1 MEESMARPR
10 NTGGTVYPRKGS
22 AFWWVRYPDSK
33 GKTQRE
39 STGTADRQEAERFL
53 RARLD
58 ARDEGKLDTILNG
71 KTLTFSEWA
80 DWFLEYRSKPP
91 FRSPNTH
98 AQNLNALKRL
108 RPAFGR
114 FLLSEIRPEAIED
127 YLRGRLDA
135 DKYVRTKLGM
145 RRLGKLKPYTVHQEL
160 RVLTRILNLAV
171 QQRRLAG
178 NPCDGVEFP
187 APISNSIRKPH
198 YMSWSEQARI
208 EFAAPLYLKNLVIMM
223 TEMGFRPYKE
233 LLPMKKS
240 QIDLDN
246 WLVHVPDSKTESGIA
261 DIPMTELAHQAFK
274 AQIEVTPLY
283 EYLFPSPSKRAKKPY
298 ITSLRKIWEKT
309 LRRAGVP
316 YFPLYHLRHTFAT
329 RLSAGGVADHF
340 VTQMLRQGDSRV
352 FKRYSQAKL
361 MMMREALAKLDRQ
374 ANEHAAS
381 FSTVAP
387 N

>member
-1 MEESMARPR
+1 MARSR
-10 NTGGTVYPRKGS
+10 NAGGTVYPRTES
-22 AFWWVRYPDSK
+22 AFFWVRYPDGK

-39 STGTADRQEAERFL
+39 STGTADREEAERFL

-58 ARDEGKLDTILNG
+58 ARDEGTLGAILSS
-71 KTLTFSEWA
+71 KTLTFGEWA
-80 DWFLEYRSKPP
+80 DWFLEKRSKPP

-98 AQNLNALKRL
+98 MQNLNALKHL
-108 RPAFGR
+108 RPVFGD
-114 FLLSEIRPEAIED
+114 FLLSEIRLEATED
-127 YLRGRLDA
+127 YLRGRLNA
-135 DKYVRTKLGM
+135 DKYVRTKLRP
-145 RRLGKLKPYTVHQEL
+145 RRLGKLKPYIVHQEL

-171 QQRRLAG
+171 HQRRLAA
-178 NPCDGVEFP
+178 NPCDSVEFP
-187 APISNSIRKPH
+187 ASIRKSIRKPH
-198 YMSWSEQARI
+198 YMTSSEQVRI
-208 EFAAPLYLKNLVIMM
+208 EFAAPPYLKNLVIMM
-223 TEMGFRPYKE
+223 TEMGLRPFKE

-240 QIDLDN
+240 QVDLEN
-246 WLVHVPDSKTESGIA
+246 ELVQVSDSKTESGIT
-261 DIPMTELAHQAFK
+261 DMPMTELAHQAFT
-274 AQIEVTPLY
+274 AEIEATSGS
-283 EYLFPSPSKRAKKPY
+283 EYLFPTPSKRAKKPH
-298 ITSLRKIWEKT
+298 ITSLRRIWDKT

-316 YFPLYHLRHTFAT
+316 YFPPYHLRYTFAT

-381 FSTVAP
+381 SSTAGP